1 MRRVH
6 LGFGAALAALFA
18 QPVAAGAEKVALTPY
33 VVQPKDNCSRIAK
46 KLYGDSRYIELIHQN
61 NALGPKPHRLR
72 AGQVLRVPPRA
83 TEAPQ
88 RGPDAT
94 LTFVRNQVEAYTPEY
109 HRGQKDEPLRQG
121 HRVSTLDQSSAEITF
136 RDESQITLG
145 EHTLVIV
152 FGDGA
157 GEAQASRRPR
167 TGETTLLRGALLA
180 RLGELSGEPPPP
192 LVTPG
197 ARVTFAPGAS
207 EARVHVDDKRATR
220 LSVYRGASKLGSGGR
235 AVSVPSGFGSRAD
248 LGRRPTPPRPL
259 PGAPRL
265 HVPGLRLTAGA
276 PGPVD
281 IEGQIEP
288 AGSGPRPASYR
299 VQLARDE
306 RMNDL
311 LVDARVA
318 ASPGARLQARAVPPG
333 DYFARVSA
341 IDGDEFQGPPSAT
354 ARVRVV
360 HIGHALEPVATGA
373 GAGEARGRVE
383 LPAGLR
389 CTLDGQAV
397 AGAAVQAVPTRPHV
411 LRCAAAGS
419 EKDAA
424 ELTLPVLREEPE
436 PPPAP
441 LVAVAEPPPPVPVQI
456 PAPPRRWFALVAPR
470 IGARLGP
477 SRSLGLG
484 VGGEIGVLRSLPL
497 GGIALAARVDY
508 EPAFG
513 SRPPPASAP
522 ALLQA
527 QLAVL
532 YLFGQ
537 AQRATFVPY
546 LGIAPSLL
554 VRLVPG
560 QDAVRDAALAGF
572 AGMQLRVGPGGFFFE
587 GGYRGVLTESGT
599 AAGLA
604 SASSGSVLLGYRFVF

>member
-6 LGFGAALAALFA
+6 LGSGAAALAALLS
-18 QPVAAGAEKVALTPY
+18 QPVAADAAEDVALTPY
-33 VVQPKDNCSRIAK
+33 VVQPKDNCSRIAR

-192 LVTPG
+192 LATPG

-220 LSVYRGASKLGSGGR
+220 LSVYRGASRLGSGGR
-235 AVSVPSGFGSRAD
+235 AVSVPSGFGSRAE

-265 HVPGLRLTAGA
+265 RVPGLRLSAGD

-318 ASPGARLQARAVPPG
+318 ASPAARLSARAVPPG

-354 ARVRVV
+354 ARVRVARV
-360 HIGHALEPVATGA
+360 GHALEPVAA
-373 GAGEARGRVE
+373 GAGTPGGRVE

-389 CTLDGQAV
+389 CTIDGQAV
-397 AGAAVQAVPTRPHV
+397 AGAVVQVVPTRPHV
-411 LRCAAAGS
+411 LRCAAAGTAQ
-419 EKDAA
+419 DAA
-424 ELTLPVLREEPE
+424 ELTLPALGEEPE

-441 LVAVAEPPPPVPVQI
+441 LVAVAPPPPVPVPI
-456 PAPPRRWFALVAPR
+456 PAPAPSPRRWFALLAPR
-470 IGARLGP
+470 LGARLGP

-484 VGGEIGVLRSLPL
+484 VGGEVGVLRSLPL
-497 GGIALAARVDY
+497 GGIALAVRVDY
-508 EPAFG
+508 EPAIG
-513 SRPPPASAP
+513 KSPLSAP

-554 VRLVPG
+554 ARFLPG

-587 GGYRGVLTESGT
+587 GGYRGVLTDSGT
-599 AAGLA
+599 AAGLV
-604 SASSGSVLLGYRFVF
+604 SASSGSVLLGYRSVF